1 MSCFHRIFAA
11 ALLPISLAVPASA
24 ITVTFNVEVT
34 ESSIS
39 LPDVDNGPTAS
50 LPALGTLGTVT
61 IDLPGIDVSNTMLI
75 GDPNAP
81 PNAGSVLA
89 SLNVGSLS
97 AQLEPGVGSVA
108 FAGDTSIRFANGSFS
123 SILVDFPRG
132 PGATP
137 TYAGSFRLETPAD
150 GMVPTTFGDVAAAL
164 IAPDT
169 SLFFSFNGTTFSG
182 IDTSFRVDSVSVV
195 PLPGGALLLGTALLG
210 TAALRRRRLSR
221 TA

>member
-1 MSCFHRIFAA
+1 MGYLHRIFAA
-11 ALLPISLAVPASA
+11 ALLPISLAVPAAA

-50 LPALGTLGTVT
+50 LPALGSLGTVT
-61 IDLPGIDVSNTMLI
+61 IDLPGIDVSNSMML

-89 SLNVGSLS
+89 SLSVGSLS

-108 FAGDTSIRFANGSFS
+108 FAGDTSIRFANGTFS

-150 GMVPTTFGDVAAAL
+150 GFIPTTFGDVASAL
-164 IAPDT
+164 IDPNT
-169 SLFFSFNGTTFSG
+169 SLFFSFNGTTFDG
-182 IDTSFRVDSVSVV
+182 IDTSFRVDSVAAV
-195 PLPGGALLLGTALLG
+195 PLPGSALLLGTALLG
-210 TAALRRRRLSR
+210 TAVYRRRRVSR
-221 TA
+221 VA

>member
-1 MSCFHRIFAA
+1 MTCNFRILAA
-11 ALLPISLAVPASA
+11 AIVPIFLAVPASA

-34 ESSIS
+34 ESNIS
-39 LPDVDNGPTAS
+39 LPDVDDGPTAS
-50 LPALGTLGTVT
+50 LPALGTMGTVT
-61 IDLPGIDVSNTMLI
+61 IDLPGIDVSNAMLI
-75 GDPNAP
+75 GNPDAP

-89 SLNVGSLS
+89 SLSVGSLS

-150 GMVPTTFGDVAAAL
+150 GVVPTTFGDVASAL
-164 IAPDT
+164 IDPNT

-182 IDTSFRVDSVSVV
+182 IDTSFRVDSVAAV
-195 PLPGGALLLGTALLG
+195 PLPGSALLLGTALLG
-210 TAALRRRRLSR
+210 TAAYRRRRMSQE
-221 TA
+221 A